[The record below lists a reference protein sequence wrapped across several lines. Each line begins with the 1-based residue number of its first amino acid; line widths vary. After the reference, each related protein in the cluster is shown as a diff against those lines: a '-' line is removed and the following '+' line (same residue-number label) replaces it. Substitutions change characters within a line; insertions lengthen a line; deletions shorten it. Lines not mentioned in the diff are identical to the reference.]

1 MKTNSPQPQLYSPE
15 ELQSATIDLLRFPL
29 IFMVIFIHLSYTAVH
44 LPDADFPLFS
54 EQGILNLLYLLSS
67 DGICRL
73 AVPTFFIISGF
84 LFFINVTDFTW
95 EQYKYK
101 IKRRFRSLVI
111 PYFLWNLIA
120 IILSIVVLALLP
132 SISLENVYSIPKLL
146 SNGWHLFYNANGGN
160 YPIDY
165 PLWFVRDLI
174 VVSLLSPVIYW
185 YVKKLG
191 IFGLI
196 IILVAGATNMW
207 ISLPGFGISAFF
219 YFSVGAYFAINRY
232 NIVEFSR
239 RYKSVIIVGAIILYG
254 LYTYFNG
261 ENSDARFAK
270 IVLFSLFGAFAFF
283 YLCSQL
289 IVKFHV
295 WPNRMLLSSCLFV
308 LALHAILS
316 RTMIR
321 ATQSLIHHIIP
332 GTSVFEDITVY
343 ILTPII
349 TALICLAIFA
359 FCRKYLPTL
368 TRLLTGNK

>member
-54 EQGILNLLYLLSS
+54 EQGILNLLYLSLS

-73 AVPTFFIISGF
+73 AVPTFFIISGY

-120 IILSIVVLALLP
+120 IILSVAALALHP
-132 SISLENVYSIPKLL
+132 SVSFVSFNSIPELI
-146 SNGWHLFYNANGGN
+146 SNGWHLFYDAHAGI
-160 YPIDY
+160 YPIDF

-174 VVSLLSPVIYW
+174 VVSLLSPLIYW

-196 IILVAGATNMW
+196 LILVAGATKMW
-207 ISLPGFGISAFF
+207 ISLPGFSITAFF
-219 YFSVGAYFAINRY
+219 YFPVGAYFAINRY

-254 LYTYFNG
+254 LYIYFNG
-261 ENSDARFAK
+261 EHSDARFAK

-283 YLCSQL
+283 YLGSQL
-289 IVKFHV
+289 IVKYHV
-295 WPNRMLLSSCLFV
+295 KPNRMLLSSCLFV

-316 RTMIR
+316 QTMIR
-321 ATQSLIHHIIP
+321 ATESLIHYIIP
-332 GTSVFEDITVY
+332 GTSFFEDITVY